1 MIRKLA
7 FALLLTTA
15 FAAGAAEAAEIRRAP
30 SSGAIAI
37 TPSVVVPAGTELVF
51 LSGAL
56 PAIANKAAPGDTEAQ
71 TRSVLSK
78 LEAAL
83 KAEGLGHGD
92 VVKATVFLVGD
103 PVKGGEIDF
112 SGLNKAWNEVFGT
125 TAQPAKPARS
135 TVKVAGLVLPGAL
148 VEIEFVAAKV
158 R

>member
-7 FALLLTTA
+7 FALVLTAA
-15 FAAGAAEAAEIRRAP
+15 FAGSASAAEIRRAP

-37 TPSVVVPAGTELVF
+37 TPSVAVPAGTELVF

-56 PAIANKAAPGDTEAQ
+56 PTIVDKAKPGTTEEQ

-103 PVKGGEIDF
+103 PAKGGEIDF
-112 SGLNKAWNEVFGT
+112 AGLNKAWAEAFGT
-125 TAQPAKPARS
+125 AAQPNKPARS

-148 VEIEFVAAKV
+148 VEIEFVAAKT

>member
-7 FALLLTTA
+7 FALVLTAA
-15 FAAGAAEAAEIRRAP
+15 FAAGAAGAAEIRRAP

-37 TPSVVVPAGTELVF
+37 TPSVAVPAGTELVF

-56 PAIANKAAPGDTEAQ
+56 PTIADKAKPGDTEAQ

-103 PVKGGEIDF
+103 PAKGGEIDF
-112 SGLNKAWNEVFGT
+112 PGLNKAWSEAFGT
-125 TAQPAKPARS
+125 TAQPNKPARS

>member
-7 FALLLTTA
+7 FALVLTAA
-15 FAAGAAEAAEIRRAP
+15 FAAGAAGAAEIHRAP

-37 TPSVVVPAGTELVF
+37 TPSVAVPAGTELVF

-56 PAIANKAAPGDTEAQ
+56 PTIADKAKPGDTEAQ

-83 KAEGLGHGD
+83 KAEGLTHGD

-103 PVKGGEIDF
+103 PAKGGEIDF
-112 SGLNKAWNEVFGT
+112 SGLNKAWSEVFGT
-125 TAQPAKPARS
+125 ATQPNKPARS

>member
-7 FALLLTTA
+7 FSLLLASAFATTTA
-15 FAAGAAEAAEIRRAP
+15 AAEIRRAP

-37 TPSVVVPAGTELVF
+37 TPSVAVPAGTELVF

-56 PAIANKAAPGDTEAQ
+56 PTIADKAKPGTTEEQ

-78 LEAAL
+78 LQAAL
-83 KAEGLGHGD
+83 KAEGLGHGN

-103 PVKGGEIDF
+103 PAKGGEIDF
-112 SGLNKAWNEVFGT
+112 AGLNKAWSEAFGT
-125 TAQPAKPARS
+125 AAQPNKPARS

-148 VEIEFVAAKV
+148 VEIEFVAAKT